1 MTKRI
6 IIGIDEVG
14 RGALAGPVVLAAV
27 SCSRPIRWAH
37 PKLGR
42 IRDSKKLT
50 PRRREAW
57 CAYLRSHP
65 AIRFQIS
72 RVSPAVIDR
81 INITRAA
88 NLAALRL
95 YYRFVGGSQLLSVI
109 ARSPARSGTTKQSRD
124 KHAARLLRSARND
137 AAEGQRF
144 LALLDGGLRL
154 PLHIH
159 HRAITKGDERIPLI
173 AAASIIA
180 KVWRDRLMVR
190 MAAAFPRYGFELHK
204 GYGTRAHRRTLRR
217 HGPSPIHRNTFLG

>member
-1 MTKRI
+1 MAKRVT
-6 IIGIDEVG
+6 IGIDEVG

-27 SCSRPIRWAH
+27 RVRGRVRWFH
-37 PKLGR
+37 PALGR

-81 INITRAA
+81 INIARAA
-88 NLAALRL
+88 NLGALRA
-95 YYRFVGGSQLLSVI
+95 YRRVI
-109 ARSPARSGTTKQSRD
+109 ANIRMPRKYTNMRVRPVRILKRNSYIRD
-124 KHAARLLRSARND
+124 YS
-137 AAEGQRF
+137 F
-144 LALLDGGLRL
+144 ALLDGGLAL
-154 PLHIH
+154 PEHIP
-159 HRAITKGDERIPLI
+159 HRVLVKGDERIPLI

-204 GYGTRAHRRTLRR
+204 GYGTRFHQKMLKR
-217 HGPSPIHRNTFLG
+217 HGPSAVHRRSFLTWLGHD